1 MEKVNKNVD
10 SERKLVGMPVAIYTH
25 FDTMEQKLLFEAVV
39 LPDIRDVLNK
49 YAPALGCLGVSE
61 DIERI
66 ESEDKKNDQDSR
78 IHTNEKDKRCCCIY
92 RK

>member
-10 SERKLVGMPVAIYTH
+10 SQKVMVGMPVAIYPH
-25 FDTMEQKLLFEAVV
+25 FETMEQKLLFEAIV
-39 LPDIRDVLNK
+39 LPDIIDVLNK

-66 ESEDKKNDQDSR
+66 ESEEKKND
-78 IHTNEKDKRCCCIY
+78 
-92 RK
+92 

>member
-1 MEKVNKNVD
+1 MVKQIVRDVD
-10 SERKLVGMPVAIYTH
+10 SERVKVGMPVAIYTH

-61 DIERI
+61 DIERF
-66 ESEDKKNDQDSR
+66 ESEEKNND
-78 IHTNEKDKRCCCIY
+78 
-92 RK
+92 

>member
-1 MEKVNKNVD
+1 MKVRKKKMEKVNKNVD
-10 SERKLVGMPVAIYTH
+10 SERKMVGMPVAIYTH
-25 FDTMEQKLLFEAVV
+25 FDTMEQKLFFEAVV

-66 ESEDKKNDQDSR
+66 ESEEKK
-78 IHTNEKDKRCCCIY
+78 E
-92 RK
+92 

>member
-1 MEKVNKNVD
+1 M
-10 SERKLVGMPVAIYTH
+10 LI
-25 FDTMEQKLLFEAVV
+25 QKENGWDACSNLHTFRYDGTKASFEAVV

-66 ESEDKKNDQDSR
+66 ESE
-78 IHTNEKDKRCCCIY
+78 E
-92 RK
+92 

>member
-49 YAPALGCLGVSE
+49 YAPALGCFGVLE

-66 ESEDKKNDQDSR
+66 ESEDKKND
-78 IHTNEKDKRCCCIY
+78 
-92 RK
+92 

>member
-1 MEKVNKNVD
+1 MEKANKNVD
-10 SERKLVGMPVAIYTH
+10 PGRELVGMPVAIYTH

-61 DIERI
+61 DFERI
-66 ESEDKKNDQDSR
+66 ESEDKNND
-78 IHTNEKDKRCCCIY
+78 
-92 RK
+92 